1 MTKPT
6 LEEAI
11 ETVQRAAFI
20 NIINYPEVA
29 DAWAVVKEAAEKG
42 AIDTEIY
49 DEVREELEDIEE
61 QLKLPLT
68 ENALAWIRG
77 AVIGLRYKREAREA
91 FPQETKQ

>member
-6 LEEAI
+6 LAEAI
-11 ETVQRAAFI
+11 VLM
-20 NIINYPEVA
+20 
-29 DAWAVVKEAAEKG
+29 DALVESVDSQTHRIAMAVVKEAAVKG

-68 ENALAWIRG
+68 ENAMAWIRG